1 MKLKTLK
8 FCLVM
13 AGLTASSHGA
23 LSFSED
29 FSDNSASPN
38 MTLGTGFGSP
48 TTSFT
53 GAFTITS
60 GDNNRIY
67 LGTNDTDYAI
77 QDFTFEADVTVPNTS
92 TAWSIAFLGMGNS
105 GSGGGFG
112 EPTGSGTIPN
122 LVMVLRNEEQVL
134 GSFGNL
140 QSRFNGGGGPI
151 AFTSLGLIAG
161 STYGMRMEWVAS
173 TQTATY
179 FYDATN
185 NGSYSDLADRTY
197 SAGAA
202 NSLFNGTNSRLFL
215 GGGNGL
221 VFDNIVV
228 STIPEPTAA
237 LLGSLGV
244 LALLRRRR
252 N

>member
-1 MKLKTLK
+1 MKLKTLQS
-8 FCLVM
+8 CLLM
-13 AGLTASSHGA
+13 AGLTASSYGA
-23 LSFSED
+23 TPFTED
-29 FSDNSASPN
+29 FTGGLTAP

-48 TTSFT
+48 TTTTT

-60 GDNNRIY
+60 GSNSRIY
-67 LGTNDTDYAI
+67 LGTNDTDYAL
-77 QDFTFEADVTVPNTS
+77 QDFTFEADVTVPNIS
-92 TAWSIAFLGMGNS
+92 NPWSIAFLGMGNS

-112 EPTGSGTIPN
+112 EPTGSGTTPN
-122 LVMVLRNEEQVL
+122 LVMVLRNDENVA

-140 QSRFNGGGGPI
+140 QSRYNGTAGPV
-151 AFTSLGLIAG
+151 AFSSLGMIAG
-161 STYGMRMEWVAS
+161 STYGMRMEWVAA

-179 FYDATN
+179 LFDATN
-185 NGSYSDLADRTY
+185 NGSYNGIDDKTY

-202 NSLFNGTNSRLFL
+202 NSLFNATNSQLFL

>member
-1 MKLKTLK
+1 
-8 FCLVM
+8 M
-13 AGLTASSHGA
+13 AGLTAASHGA
-23 LSFSED
+23 LSFNED
-29 FSDNSASPN
+29 FSDNSAGPN
-38 MTLGTGFGSP
+38 MVLGTGFGSP
-48 TTSFT
+48 ISNFT

-60 GDNNRIY
+60 GDNNRVY
-67 LGTNDTDYAI
+67 LGTNDTDYAL

-92 TAWSIAFLGMGNS
+92 TPWSIAFLGMGNS
-105 GSGGGFG
+105 NGGNPFG
-112 EPTGSGTIPN
+112 EPTGNPTTPN
-122 LVMVLRNEEQVL
+122 LVMVLRNEEQVS

-151 AFTSLGLIAG
+151 AFTSLGLTAG

-173 TQTATY
+173 SQTATY

-185 NGSYSDLADRTY
+185 NGSYSDPADRTY

-202 NSLFNGTNSRLFL
+202 NALFTNSNSRLFL

-237 LLGSLGV
+237 LLGGLGV